1 MEPCGEEARR
11 YPPSATAG
19 CQDMVSDTFSSWAME
34 RFKGFNG
41 RAPNLTTIPGNL
53 VTVSKQAK
61 TPNEPE
67 KRSKCYSTIFVSSMK
82 GNILILMSYLL
93 EYVSFSDI
101 LLFPARGEKVAQY
114 RDKGLRWTVHGETTV
129 CDRDALSTLLGKV
142 WTDKRKPSPQD

>member
-1 MEPCGEEARR
+1 
-11 YPPSATAG
+11 
-19 CQDMVSDTFSSWAME
+19 
-34 RFKGFNG
+34 
-41 RAPNLTTIPGNL
+41 
-53 VTVSKQAK
+53 
-61 TPNEPE
+61 
-67 KRSKCYSTIFVSSMK
+67 MK

-101 LLFPARGEKVAQY
+101 LLFPARAEKVAQY

>member
-34 RFKGFNG
+34 RCKGFNG
-41 RAPNLTTIPGNL
+41 MAPNLTTIPGNL

-67 KRSKCYSTIFVSSMK
+67 KRSKCYSAIFVSSMK

-93 EYVSFSDI
+93 EYVPFSAI

-129 CDRDALSTLLGKV
+129 CDRDALSTRLGKV